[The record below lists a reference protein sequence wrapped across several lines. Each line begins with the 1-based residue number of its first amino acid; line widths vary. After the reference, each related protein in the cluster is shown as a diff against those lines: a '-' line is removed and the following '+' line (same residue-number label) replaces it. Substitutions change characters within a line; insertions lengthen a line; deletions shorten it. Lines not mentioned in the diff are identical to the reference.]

1 MSSPVDL
8 RNPGRPIHVGVVL
21 LNTVTEQLDIAPVG
35 FFSGLDRN
43 FLKDM
48 PTEMMDDDSKAQG
61 FDFVYHWVNEDGKT
75 PAKLTTG
82 MNVLPTDSFATC
94 PPLDII
100 LIGASRMGYKANE
113 AEKEFLRKSYNACTA
128 MLCVCGGFEPVLSAG
143 LMEGKTA
150 TGPRFLLPMLRELGP
165 GVNWV
170 EKRWVQDGKIWTTG
184 ALLSGFDM
192 VAAFGRA
199 TWGDGPLVGNL
210 IKKGGF
216 PERDIDYLED

>member
-1 MSSPVDL
+1 
-8 RNPGRPIHVGVVL
+8 
-21 LNTVTEQLDIAPVG
+21 
-35 FFSGLDRN
+35 
-43 FLKDM
+43 
-48 PTEMMDDDSKAQG
+48 
-61 FDFVYHWVNEDGKT
+61 
-75 PAKLTTG
+75 
-82 MNVLPTDSFATC
+82 
-94 PPLDII
+94 
-100 LIGASRMGYKANE
+100 MGYKANE